1 MKLTRVLALIVAGV
15 ILACTLASCGAAAP
29 ITKVT
34 LKIYGDEADG
44 ILLETEVE
52 VQDEAPT
59 VLMAF
64 TEGCIVNEVA
74 YTLTSA
80 EDSVQ
85 DIEDYK
91 EYTDEEGNIHFW
103 TYYINGEAPTGGRAN
118 TIAIKE
124 GDVIEYKFEIAEPDG
139 N

>member
-1 MKLTRVLALIVAGV
+1 MKFTRVLALIVAGV
-15 ILACTLASCGAAAP
+15 ILACTFASCGAAAP

-34 LKIYGDEADG
+34 LKIIGDDPTDP
-44 ILLETEVE
+44 ILETEVE

-64 TEGCIVNEVA
+64 VEGCIVNEVA
-74 YTLTSA
+74 YTLTDT
-80 EDSVQ
+80 EDSVL
-85 DIEDYK
+85 DIEEYK

-103 TYYINGEAPTGGRAN
+103 TYYINGETPQGGRAN

-124 GDVIEYKFEIAEPDG
+124 GDVIEYKFEIAEPDM
-139 N
+139 